1 MKEDNT
7 PHAQM
12 LDPNTTALVVVD
24 LQAKLMPAVED
35 AEQVL
40 RNTQLLLRLAQ
51 VLELPTILTS
61 QYPKGLGRIV
71 PEITECAA
79 GVEPIEKTSFGC
91 FGEPGFLQQLKQ
103 RAPKATCL
111 LLAGVESHICVAQT
125 ALGALQAGYVVHV
138 AADAVSS
145 RSASNRDIGLQRM
158 GRAGVV
164 VSSTEMMVYEL
175 LGTSSRPEFKAMLP
189 YLK

>member
-1 MKEDNT
+1 MKENNT

-61 QYPKGLGRIV
+61 QYPKVLGRIV

-79 GVEPIEKTSFGC
+79 GVEPIEDT
-91 FGEPGFLQQLKQ
+91 
-103 RAPKATCL
+103 
-111 LLAGVESHICVAQT
+111 
-125 ALGALQAGYVVHV
+125 LQAIDSVTLNGRPR
-138 AADAVSS
+138 S
-145 RSASNRDIGLQRM
+145 R
-158 GRAGVV
+158 
-164 VSSTEMMVYEL
+164 
-175 LGTSSRPEFKAMLP
+175 LP
-189 YLK
+189 RNHQ